1 MIPFRK
7 PLLRTLKTATAC
19 FMVLVP
25 SRENVVLEGPGSIRK
40 LPDLMKKQNIR
51 KPLVI
56 TDRVLMEKH
65 LPAGLFEAFKV
76 AGMSYAVYDG
86 VQPNP
91 SIENVE
97 EAYGLYIKNGC
108 DAVVGFGGG
117 SSMDCAKVVAGR
129 AFRPRRTAN
138 QLGGY
143 FKIML
148 PVPKKL
154 PRIVAVPTTAGTGA
168 ETTSAA
174 VITDV
179 GKNTKYTVNDFL
191 IHPHF
196 IVLDPELTL
205 GLPPFFTAITAMDA
219 LSHAVEGYIGG
230 AHCKFSDA
238 YSEKAIRMI
247 FGHIDRV
254 YKNGGDLEARG
265 QMMLASYYAGLVLNR
280 ALTGY
285 VHPFAHKIGGMYHL
299 PHGRVIGAVMPLVF
313 EFYGE
318 TVSRRLARLAD
329 VIGVSQPS
337 MRLPQKAAAFIASI
351 RGFNRA
357 YGIGATASRASGSGL
372 PGNCGIGTRGMHSLS
387 GSQNHGRP
395 GHFQNLKDIKGVNR
409 TLKLSTASR
418 GESSIIGRAC
428 LP

>member
-7 PLLRTLKTATAC
+7 PLLKTLKAATAC

-25 SRENVVLEGPGSIRK
+25 SQESVVLEGPGSIRK

-65 LPAGLFEAFKV
+65 LPAGLFEAFKA
-76 AGMSYAVYDG
+76 AGMPCAVYDG

-91 SIENVE
+91 SIKNVE

-129 AFRPRRTAN
+129 AVRPRRTAD

-179 GKNTKYTVNDFL
+179 GRNTKYTVNDFL
-191 IHPHF
+191 IHPHV

-219 LSHAVEGYIGG
+219 LSHAIEGYIGG
-230 AHCKFSDA
+230 AHCKFSDD
-238 YSEKAIRMI
+238 YSEKAVRMI

-254 YKNGGDLEARG
+254 YKNGGDLEARS
-265 QMMLASYYAGLVLNR
+265 QMMLASYYAGIVLNR

-299 PHGRVIGAVMPLVF
+299 PHGRVIGAVMPLVL
-313 EFYGE
+313 EYYGD
-318 TVSRRLARLAD
+318 TIAGRLARLAD
-329 VIGVSQPS
+329 VIGASTPAMS
-337 MRLPQKAAAFIASI
+337 ESRKAAAFIASL
-351 RGFNRA
+351 RGFNRS
-357 YGIGATASRASGSGL
+357 YGIGETIPELREADFPEIAKSV
-372 PGNCGIGTRGMHSLS
+372 
-387 GSQNHGRP
+387 HGECIPYPVPRIMDDRDI
-395 GHFQNLKDIKGVNR
+395 FRILKALQR
-409 TLKLSTASR
+409 EL
-418 GESSIIGRAC
+418 
-428 LP
+428 

>member
-7 PLLRTLKTATAC
+7 PLLKTLKASTAC

-40 LPDLMKKQNIR
+40 LPDLMKKQNIQ

-65 LPAGLFEAFKV
+65 LPVSLFEAFKA
-76 AGMSYAVYDG
+76 AGMPYMVYDG

-97 EAYGLYIKNGC
+97 EAYGLYVKSNC

-129 AFRPRRTAN
+129 AVRPHLTAE

-148 PVPKKL
+148 PFPKKL
-154 PRIVAVPTTAGTGA
+154 PRIIAVPTTAGTGA

-174 VITDV
+174 VITD
-179 GKNTKYTVNDFL
+179 NSRDTKYTVNDFL
-191 IHPHF
+191 IHPHV

-238 YSEKAIRMI
+238 YSEKAVRMI
-247 FGHIDRV
+247 FSHIDRV

-265 QMMLASYYAGLVLNR
+265 QMMLASYYAGIVLNR

-299 PHGRVIGAVMPLVF
+299 PHGRVIGAVMPPVF
-313 EFYGE
+313 EFYNE
-318 TVSRRLARLAD
+318 TVSRRLGRLAD
-329 VIGVSQPS
+329 VIGASKPGMS
-337 MRLPQKAAAFIASI
+337 LHQKAAAFIASI

-357 YGIGATASRASGSGL
+357 YGIGETIPELREADFPEIAESV
-372 PGNCGIGTRGMHSLS
+372 
-387 GSQNHGRP
+387 HGECVPYPVPRIMDD
-395 GHFQNLKDIKGVNR
+395 GDIFRILKALKG
-409 TLKLSTASR
+409 
-418 GESSIIGRAC
+418 
-428 LP
+428 

>member
-7 PLLRTLKTATAC
+7 PLLKTLKAATAC
-19 FMVLVP
+19 FMALVP
-25 SRENVVLEGPGSIRK
+25 SRKSMVLEGPGSIGK
-40 LPDLMKKQNIR
+40 LPDLMKKQNIE

-65 LPAGLFEAFKV
+65 IPAGLLEAFKA
-76 AGMSYAVYDG
+76 AGMPCAVYDG

-97 EAYGLYIKNGC
+97 EAYGLYVKNGC

-117 SSMDCAKVVAGR
+117 SPMDCAKVVAGR
-129 AFRPRRTAN
+129 AVRPRRTAD

-148 PVPKKL
+148 PFPKRL
-154 PRIVAVPTTAGTGA
+154 PRIIAVPTTAGTGA

-174 VITDV
+174 VITDN
-179 GKNTKYTVNDFL
+179 GRNTKYTVNDFL
-191 IHPHF
+191 IHPHV
-196 IVLDPELTL
+196 IVLDPELTC

-230 AHCKFSDA
+230 AHCTFSDD
-238 YSEKAIRMI
+238 YSEKAVRMI

-254 YKNGGDLEARG
+254 YNNGGDLEARG
-265 QMMLASYYAGLVLNR
+265 QMMLASYYAGIVLNR

-299 PHGRVIGAVMPLVF
+299 PHGRVIGAVMPLVL
-313 EFYGE
+313 EFYDQ

-329 VIGVSQPS
+329 VIHVSKPG
-337 MRLPQKAAAFIASI
+337 MNPPQKASAFIASI

-357 YGIGATASRASGSGL
+357 YGIGATIPELREADFPAIAESV
-372 PGNCGIGTRGMHSLS
+372 
-387 GSQNHGRP
+387 HGECIPYPVPRIMDDRDI
-395 GHFQNLKDIKGVNR
+395 FRILKALKGQ
-409 TLKLSTASR
+409 T
-418 GESSIIGRAC
+418 EY
-428 LP
+428 